1 MAFEFNANFT
11 YPSGKSGNFVLNCLQ
26 NQKGIL
32 NNFDEF
38 VASQVKEGK
47 NYLFDD
53 IDDFL
58 TWCWRAYILSQK
70 TGAKTKT
77 DFPFIHTGDLVTKTK
92 VTLK

>member
-1 MAFEFNANFT
+1 MFEFDANFT
-11 YPSGKSGNFVLNCLQ
+11 YPNGKNGNFVLSCLQ

-32 NNFDEF
+32 NNFDSF

-47 NYLFDD
+47 NFLFDD

-58 TWCWRAYILSQK
+58 TWCWRAYIISQN

-77 DFPFIHTGDLVTKTK
+77 DFPFIHSGNLVTKTK